1 MEENLQQVVSED
13 CTQCD
18 ADDVVDHDD
27 EETAGSGHNFVVENG
42 WLFKLWAGK
51 KVRLAN
57 FHLTVDSQKLRKDE
71 GHVKGRML
79 DLTLHREG
87 ESHPITLSAEEFL
100 SGRLKRKI
108 LEAAGPGAIL
118 YGSLKDLRIATQ
130 ELSGV
135 SIPETS
141 VTTSIGFTEDGC
153 YLSRNMLI
161 TPNGII
167 AHPAMEVDLSEGGFS
182 QRIGLLHPDASI
194 LSRLGKHLLEDFL
207 NLKGRE
213 VMYPLMGHI
222 ALAPFTSV
230 TKDLFGKGKAAL
242 HLQGSSGG
250 GKTFLG
256 ILAMNFFGDFDDRF
270 VSWSSTANAIESE
283 GWFFRDSLY
292 FVDDYKARVAEL
304 HAVTR
309 ILQNHAD
316 GHGRARLRSNA
327 RISEPRYIRGLL
339 LSTGED
345 FVSDVESITGRTI
358 LLRVE
363 PEKNLQA
370 GSRCWQNRSV
380 YSMFLPGLIQMVL
393 SKADW
398 KQYCRQFVDEKIQ
411 ALSSETLGLSNGLR
425 IASNWALNWLG
436 FELFLACLVCLG
448 VIDDVKS
455 VQMSVEYEE
464 VARRHLQRQASE
476 MQSESSV
483 SVMFRILGQKLAAG
497 TISISGL
504 RGSASDRGKIV
515 GVAKDSENLVQVY
528 PDILLETLSSHFKAV
543 GQKLP
548 FTKNALRD
556 ALAQEGLIEKASNGR
571 WTRQV
576 RSIAGRRFQVW
587 EFEAG
592 QFQARCEGA

>member
-1 MEENLQQVVSED
+1 
-13 CTQCD
+13 
-18 ADDVVDHDD
+18 
-27 EETAGSGHNFVVENG
+27 
-42 WLFKLWAGK
+42 
-51 KVRLAN
+51 
-57 FHLTVDSQKLRKDE
+57 
-71 GHVKGRML
+71 
-79 DLTLHREG
+79 
-87 ESHPITLSAEEFL
+87 L

-242 HLQGSSGG
+242 HLRFIGWPAI
-250 GKTFLG
+250 LPG
-256 ILAMNFFGDFDDRF
+256 ILAKYFYGDFDDRF
-270 VSWSSTANAIESE
+270 VSWSSTGNGIDSE

-363 PEKNLQA
+363 PE
-370 GSRCWQNRSV
+370 
-380 YSMFLPGLIQMVL
+380 
-393 SKADW
+393 
-398 KQYCRQFVDEKIQ
+398 
-411 ALSSETLGLSNGLR
+411 
-425 IASNWALNWLG
+425 
-436 FELFLACLVCLG
+436 
-448 VIDDVKS
+448 
-455 VQMSVEYEE
+455 
-464 VARRHLQRQASE
+464 
-476 MQSESSV
+476 
-483 SVMFRILGQKLAAG
+483 
-497 TISISGL
+497 
-504 RGSASDRGKIV
+504 
-515 GVAKDSENLVQVY
+515 
-528 PDILLETLSSHFKAV
+528 
-543 GQKLP
+543 
-548 FTKNALRD
+548 
-556 ALAQEGLIEKASNGR
+556 
-571 WTRQV
+571 
-576 RSIAGRRFQVW
+576 
-587 EFEAG
+587 
-592 QFQARCEGA
+592 